1 MFYSR
6 AAIVASALF
15 LQTTI
20 PSAAIT
26 NEQANAIKERLLH
39 GPLAA
44 LMVTCSE
51 GWQFKV
57 NSVACAMAM
66 RIIINELEE
75 RGHFGRHI
83 CPPLGTTYGPA
94 FDAISEYITVTKP
107 APDERAVDV
116 TLSALMRAYPC
127 RQATRAKSAENGA
140 GRRAAG
146 VRPRRHTK
154 TAATR
159 NAAHRH
165 SQAHHRPIRTRITG
179 ASFGHAR
186 YPAAGT
192 RKAAHEPRAAV
203 RLRDRGGR

>member
-15 LQTTI
+15 LQSTI

-26 NEQANAIKERLLH
+26 NEQADAIKEHLLH

-44 LMVTCSE
+44 LMVTCRE
-51 GWQFKV
+51 GGQIKV

-66 RIIINELEE
+66 RIIINELEAH
-75 RGHFGRHI
+75 GQFGRDI
-83 CPPLGTTYGPA
+83 CLPLGTRYGPA

-127 RQATRAKSAENGA
+127 RPTTGAKSAENGA
-140 GRRAAG
+140 ARRAAG
-146 VRPRRHTK
+146 VGPGRHTK

-165 SQAHHRPIRTRITG
+165 SPVHGRPTGPRITG
-179 ASFGHAR
+179 ASFGKAR
-186 YPAAGT
+186 YPGT
-192 RKAAHEPRAAV
+192 RKAAHKPRAAV
-203 RLRDRGGR
+203 LRRHHRM